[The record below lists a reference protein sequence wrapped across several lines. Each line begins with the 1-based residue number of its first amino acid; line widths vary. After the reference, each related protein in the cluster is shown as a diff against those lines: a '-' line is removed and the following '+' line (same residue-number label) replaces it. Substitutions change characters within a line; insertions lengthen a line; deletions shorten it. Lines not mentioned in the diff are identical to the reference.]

1 MGAEKFKQEDE
12 KQKERISAKNN
23 LESYCFNMKSAIDD
37 EKLKEKISDSDK
49 EAINSKCDEI
59 IKWLD
64 ANQLAEVDE
73 FQDKQKEVEGICNLI
88 ITKLYQD
95 AGGAPGG
102 MPGAPGGGAAP
113 GGGSGGAGPTIE
125 EVD

>member
-1 MGAEKFKQEDE
+1 
-12 KQKERISAKNN
+12 
-23 LESYCFNMKSAIDD
+23 MKTITD
-37 EKLKEKISDSDK
+37 
-49 EAINSKCDEI
+49 KCDEA

-73 FQDKQKEVEGICNLI
+73 FQDKQKEVEGICNPI

-95 AGGAPGG
+95 AGGAPGGMPGG